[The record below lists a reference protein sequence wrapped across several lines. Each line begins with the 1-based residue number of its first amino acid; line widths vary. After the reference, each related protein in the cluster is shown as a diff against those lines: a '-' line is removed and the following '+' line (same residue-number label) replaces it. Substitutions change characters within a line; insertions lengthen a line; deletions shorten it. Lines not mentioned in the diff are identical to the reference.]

1 MDMSNQ
7 DNRISAL
14 ESGHHALRERVL
26 EIKEHL
32 TARIDAT
39 DSILKEMRAEQKDM
53 RQDVKS
59 DLGNLQSSISR
70 IENDSLKTWPPAAVE
85 ALREANSRSI
95 NSEHTKGIL
104 IGAVVTLVVALCSTS
119 ILLWLH
125 W

>member
-1 MDMSNQ
+1 M
-7 DNRISAL
+7 
-14 ESGHHALRERVL
+14 

-85 ALREANSRSI
+85 ALREANTRNI
-95 NSEHTKGIL
+95 NNEHIKGIL
-104 IGAVVTLVVALCSTS
+104 VGAVITLVVALSSAS
-119 ILLWLH
+119 ILLWIH

>member
-1 MDMSNQ
+1 MDVTNQ
-7 DNRISAL
+7 DTRISAL
-14 ESGHHALRERVL
+14 ESGHNALRERVL

-85 ALREANSRSI
+85 ALREANTRNI
-95 NSEHTKGIL
+95 NNEHIKGIL
-104 IGAVVTLVVALCSTS
+104 VGAVITLVVALSSAS
-119 ILLWLH
+119 ILLWIH

>member
-14 ESGHHALRERVL
+14 ERSHDALKERVSD
-26 EIKEHL
+26 IKDHL

-39 DSILKEMRAEQKDM
+39 DAILKEMREEQRDM

-70 IENDSLKTWPPAAVE
+70 IENDSLKTWPPSAVE
-85 ALREANSRSI
+85 ALREANTRNI
-95 NSEHTKGIL
+95 NNEHIKGVL
-104 IGAVVTLVVALCSTS
+104 VGAVITLVVALSSAS
-119 ILLWLH
+119 ILLWIH